1 MCNPLNIN
9 TMNMPTRIK
18 RYCPLFFILVMT
30 CIVYYPLSENDFLY
44 YWDDQWCVINPY
56 TSGGLIWENLYRIFT
71 ETHGGQYS
79 PLNEIGYVLI
89 YSLFGYSPVIFH
101 LAGLWVHLVNVV

>member
-1 MCNPLNIN
+1 
-9 TMNMPTRIK
+9 MNMPTRIK

-30 CIVYYPLSENDFLY
+30 CIVYHPLSENDFLY

-56 TSGGLIWENLYRIFT
+56 TSGGLTWENLYRIFT

-89 YSLFGYSPVIFH
+89 
-101 LAGLWVHLVNVV
+101 

>member
-56 TSGGLIWENLYRIFT
+56 TSGDLPGRIFT
-71 ETHGGQYS
+71 EFSQR
-79 PLNEIGYVLI
+79 LM
-89 YSLFGYSPVIFH
+89 
-101 LAGLWVHLVNVV
+101 VVSIHP